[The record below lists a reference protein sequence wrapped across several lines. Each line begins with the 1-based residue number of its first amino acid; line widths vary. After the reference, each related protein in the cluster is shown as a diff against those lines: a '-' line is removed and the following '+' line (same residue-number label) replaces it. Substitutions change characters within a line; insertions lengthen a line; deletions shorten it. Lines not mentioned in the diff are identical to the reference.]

1 MAQKPEQADG
11 EKTAVNITAASDQP
25 QQNKADVENSQTSK
39 AKDDKK
45 TVDQK
50 TAANATVVPSK
61 PQQNKEDVKNAQT
74 STEKDNKKAA
84 KAQLYEVLFPVKI
97 NGKRNEIGAKIS
109 LDLADDAVVD
119 ELVSTNVIKKA

>member
-25 QQNKADVENSQTSK
+25 QQNKA
-39 AKDDKK
+39 DDKK

-109 LDLADDAVVD
+109 LDLADDAVID